1 MQFFSSFNV
10 LPCRKAVF
18 TSKEFNA
25 HWLDDM
31 QQDNRSH
38 SLEQVGLSILK
49 FCSSSKPLAHRRA
62 LIISFSLTTF
72 SFITTLF

>member
-38 SLEQVGLSILK
+38 SLEQVGLSTSFNYFLFVDNFFFHYNFVLIHHAIL
-49 FCSSSKPLAHRRA
+49 
-62 LIISFSLTTF
+62 I
-72 SFITTLF
+72 